1 VAEVAGRRARRG
13 KKRETGRPNLGRAI
27 RAVIRDAS
35 RRVPELAHVEVDR
48 ILVVAGEARRASRAT
63 VRPLAFSDSGGRISK
78 NGRLAK
84 PIVRIRGRRIAYVI
98 TFRPMFFLRSSP
110 ERRIATI
117 LHELWHMSP
126 RFDGTLDESRRHDR
140 MPPGAFAERFGPIVR
155 RYLAE
160 CPPELLAAMSHD
172 GEVRMR
178 MWLERP
184 QAYFR
189 QRRRDGGDRDRCRV
203 FFTEAQLFY
212 GTVPMVTPARL
223 REPPRERP

>member
-1 VAEVAGRRARRG
+1 MKTGARR
-13 KKRETGRPNLGRAI
+13 PNVGRAI
-27 RAVIRDAS
+27 KAVIRDAAK
-35 RRVPELAHVEVDR
+35 RLPELAHVEAER

-63 VRPLAFSDSGGRISK
+63 VRPLAFADSGTRISK
-78 NGRLAK
+78 NGKLAK

-110 ERRIATI
+110 EKRVATI
-117 LHELWHMSP
+117 LHELWHLSP

-140 MPPGAFAERFGPIVR
+140 LPPRAFAERFGPLVR

-160 CPPELLAAMSHD
+160 CPPSLLAALSYD

-189 QRRRDGGDRDRCRV
+189 QRRKDGGALARCRV
-203 FFTEAQLFY
+203 FFTEAQLYY
-212 GTVPMVTPARL
+212 GAVPMVTSRSARG
-223 REPPRERP
+223 RRRSRAP